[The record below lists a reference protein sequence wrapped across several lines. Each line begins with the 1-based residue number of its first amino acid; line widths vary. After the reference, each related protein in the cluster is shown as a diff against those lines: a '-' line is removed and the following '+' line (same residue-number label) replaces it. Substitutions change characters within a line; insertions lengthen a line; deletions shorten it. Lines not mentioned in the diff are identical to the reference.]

1 MSKSKAKKQKGKPQK
16 RRFPRFLWLVIPL
29 VIAAI
34 VAGVILYPTGQ
45 PPPVNNGEPSAAII
59 DQLYSMQPNQAFINK
74 STEILE
80 AYGLKVDLYQGDEV
94 TVDLCG
100 KLPSY
105 GYELIIFRAHAGLLY
120 HEEGSEAVVRD
131 ATCVFTNE
139 PYSETKHISE
149 QLNGELA
156 RARVA
161 EGYPTVFAIGARF
174 TKHSME
180 GEFNNTVVIMMGCN
194 CLHLTDLAQAFY
206 EKGASSYLA
215 WDGLVDL
222 EYVDDAT
229 ITLLEKLLSEELSIK
244 DAVEETMAEEGP
256 DPNYDALLKYYP
268 AQSANQSVTELLE

>member
-1 MSKSKAKKQKGKPQK
+1 MSKSKAKKQKGKLQK
-16 RRFPRFLWLVIPL
+16 RGFPRFLWLAIPL

-34 VAGVILYPTGQ
+34 VAGVFLYPSSQ
-45 PPPVNNGEPSAAII
+45 PSPENNGEPSAAIV

-94 TVDLCG
+94 TVDLYG

-105 GYELIIFRAHAGLLY
+105 GYEVIIFRAHAGLLF
-120 HEEGSEAVVRD
+120 HEEDSQAIVRE
-131 ATCVFTNE
+131 ATCIFTNE

-156 RARVA
+156 KARVA
-161 EGYPTVFAIGARF
+161 EGYPIVFAIGARF

-180 GEFNNTVVIMMGCN
+180 GEFDNTVVIMMGCN
-194 CLHLTDLAQAFY
+194 CLHLTDLALAFY

-215 WDGLVDL
+215 WDGLVGLD
-222 EYVDDAT
+222 YVDDAT
-229 ITLLEKLLSEELSIK
+229 ITLLEKLLSEELSIQA
-244 DAVEETMAEEGP
+244 AVEETMAEEGP
-256 DPNYDALLKYYP
+256 DPNYGAVLTYYP
-268 AQSANQSVTELLE
+268 AQSANQSVTELLK

>member
-1 MSKSKAKKQKGKPQK
+1 MSKSKAKKQKEKLQK
-16 RRFPRFLWLVIPL
+16 RVFPRFLWLAIPL

-34 VAGVILYPTGQ
+34 VASVYLYPTGQ
-45 PPPVNNGEPSAAII
+45 PSPENNGEPRAAIV

-80 AYGLKVDLYQGDEV
+80 AYGLEVHLYQGDEV
-94 TVDLCG
+94 TVDLYG

-105 GYELIIFRAHAGLLY
+105 GYRVIIFRAHAGLLY
-120 HEEGSEAVVRD
+120 HEEDSQAIVRE
-131 ATCVFTNE
+131 ATCIFTNE

-180 GEFNNTVVIMMGCN
+180 GEFDNTVVIMMGCN
-194 CLHLTDLAQAFY
+194 CLHLTDLALAFY
-206 EKGASSYLA
+206 EKGASSYLG
-215 WDGLVDL
+215 WDGLVGLD
-222 EYVDDAT
+222 YVDDAT
-229 ITLLEKLLSEELSIK
+229 ITLLEKLLSEELSIQS
-244 DAVEETMAEEGP
+244 AVDDTMAEEGP
-256 DPNYDALLKYYP
+256 DPNYGAVLKYYP
-268 AQSANQSVTELLE
+268 TQSANRSVAELLK

>member
-1 MSKSKAKKQKGKPQK
+1 MSKSKAKKQKEKLQK
-16 RRFPRFLWLVIPL
+16 RVFPRFLWLAIPL

-34 VAGVILYPTGQ
+34 VASVLLYPTGQ
-45 PPPVNNGEPSAAII
+45 PSPENNGEPRAAIV

-80 AYGLKVDLYQGDEV
+80 AYGLEVHLYQGDEV
-94 TVDLCG
+94 TVDLYG

-105 GYELIIFRAHAGLLY
+105 GYKVIIFRAHAGLLS
-120 HEEGSEAVVRD
+120 HEEDSEVVVRE
-131 ATCVFTNE
+131 ATCIFTNE

-180 GEFNNTVVIMMGCN
+180 GEFDNTVVIMMGCN
-194 CLHLTDLAQAFY
+194 CLHLTDLALAFY
-206 EKGASSYLA
+206 EKGASSYLG
-215 WDGLVDL
+215 WDGLVGLD
-222 EYVDDAT
+222 YVDDAT
-229 ITLLEKLLSEELSIK
+229 ITLLEKLLSEELSIQS
-244 DAVEETMAEEGP
+244 AVDDTMAEEGP
-256 DPNYDALLKYYP
+256 DPNYGSVLKYYP
-268 AQSANQSVTELLE
+268 TQSANQSVTELLK

>member
-1 MSKSKAKKQKGKPQK
+1 MTKSKAKKQKGKPPK
-16 RRFPRFLWLVIPL
+16 RVFPRFLWLVIPL

-34 VAGVILYPTGQ
+34 VAGVCLSPTGQ
-45 PPPVNNGEPSAAII
+45 PSPGKNGEPSAAII

-105 GYELIIFRAHAGLLY
+105 GYEVIIFRAHAGLLF
-120 HEEGSEAVVRD
+120 HEEDSQAVVRE

-139 PYSETKHISE
+139 PYSERKHISE

-156 RARVA
+156 KARVA
-161 EGYPTVFAIGARF
+161 EGYPTVFAVGARF

-180 GEFNNTVVIMMGCN
+180 GEFGNTAIIMMGCN
-194 CLHLTDLAQAFY
+194 CLHLTDLALAFY

-215 WDGLVDL
+215 WDGLVEL
-222 EYVDDAT
+222 EYVDVAT
-229 ITLLEKLLSEELSIK
+229 ITLLEKLLSEELSLQE
-244 DAVEETMAEEGP
+244 AVEETMAEKGP
-256 DPNYDALLKYYP
+256 DPNYGSLLKYYP
-268 AQSANQSVTELLE
+268 AQSANQSVTELLK